1 MSEETISQPVAS
13 EETQPATN
21 NLINNSLQDRDKQML
36 QDIAH
41 RLLAHGSL
49 LRSRSSERVL
59 YDWAV
64 EHLTW
69 LEEWAAL
76 LGLKIIL
83 QRDDRLIMAIPQIP
97 SMTRRLRR
105 DETLVALS
113 LWYDY
118 DVQVREEGAHEVF
131 LSVREFNE
139 SFRSKFPS
147 IQQLSASRLREILRG
162 FARFNLIETEWT
174 DDFSDSSIQ
183 ILPTLRFA
191 IPFPDIEEWLR
202 TASYFQD
209 EEALSEQEKEM
220 AEIEEESADLGEEA
234 EEESVT
240 ELDLE
245 AKPSSEEAPETTS
258 DEEE

>member
-1 MSEETISQPVAS
+1 MTTDISTHEEAPAS
-13 EETQPATN
+13 SPQSN
-21 NLINNSLQDRDKQML
+21 SLINAALQPRDHQML

-49 LRSRSSERVL
+49 LRSRSSERAL

-64 EHLTW
+64 EHLPW
-69 LEEWAAL
+69 LEEWATL

-83 QRDDRLIMAIPQIP
+83 QRDDRLIMAIPEVP

-118 DVQVREEGAHEVF
+118 DVQVREEGAHEVYITV
-131 LSVREFNE
+131 LEFNE

-147 IQQLSASRLREILRG
+147 IQALSASRLKEILRG
-162 FARFNLIETEWT
+162 FARFNLIETDWT
-174 DDFSDSSIQ
+174 DDFSDSVIK

-191 IPFPDIEEWLR
+191 IPFPDIEEWLKV
-202 TASYFQD
+202 ANHFQED
-209 EEALSEQEKEM
+209 EIEVEAPEN
-220 AEIEEESADLGEEA
+220 EEESSLGEDINDDLS
-234 EEESVT
+234 EEE
-240 ELDLE
+240 
-245 AKPSSEEAPETTS
+245 
-258 DEEE
+258 

>member
-1 MSEETISQPVAS
+1 MSEETTIEPIEREES
-13 EETQPATN
+13 EQVSNT
-21 NLINNSLQDRDKQML
+21 LINSSLQDRDKQML

-49 LRSRSSERVL
+49 LRSRASERVL
-59 YDWAV
+59 YDWSV

-69 LEEWAAL
+69 LEEWADL

-83 QRDDRLIMAIPQIP
+83 QRDDRLIMAIPLVP

-105 DETLVALS
+105 DETLVALA

-118 DVQVREEGAHEVF
+118 DVQVREEGAHEVY

-147 IQQLSASRLREILRG
+147 IQPLSASRLKEILRG

-174 DDFSDSSIQ
+174 DDFSDSNIQ
-183 ILPTLRFA
+183 VLPTLRFA
-191 IPFPDIEEWLR
+191 IPFPDIEEWLKV
-202 TASYFQD
+202 ANHFQD
-209 EEALSEQEKEM
+209 EE
-220 AEIEEESADLGEEA
+220 EIEEQAEEMEEREEEEPDLGEI
-234 EEESVT
+234 
-240 ELDLE
+240 D
-245 AKPSSEEAPETTS
+245 K
-258 DEEE
+258 

>member
-1 MSEETISQPVAS
+1 MSEETITEPIQREESEPAS
-13 EETQPATN
+13 NT
-21 NLINNSLQDRDKQML
+21 LINSSLQERDKQML

-49 LRSRSSERVL
+49 LRSRASERVL
-59 YDWAV
+59 YDWSV

-83 QRDDRLIMAIPQIP
+83 QRDDRLLMAIPLVP

-118 DVQVREEGAHEVF
+118 DIQVREEGAHEVF
-131 LSVREFNE
+131 ISVREFNE

-147 IQQLSASRLREILRG
+147 IQQFSASRLKEILRG

-174 DDFSDSSIQ
+174 EEFSDSNIQ

-191 IPFPDIEEWLR
+191 IPFPDIEEWLKV
-202 TASYFQD
+202 ANNFQD
-209 EEALSEQEKEM
+209 EEELDEQVEEMEEREKED
-220 AEIEEESADLGEEA
+220 STLGEEGENNA
-234 EEESVT
+234 AGPPQDS
-240 ELDLE
+240 
-245 AKPSSEEAPETTS
+245 
-258 DEEE
+258 